1 MENMPQVPGNRAKV
15 GQDHDA
21 GKAVLNTL
29 LVLNKSGAIFRSKS
43 SKASVPSFYLCPFL
57 CKPRSSGVSLE
68 SPRLEYIP
76 QPPGNRAKVGQDCVS
91 RKTVSATLSV
101 LKRSGT
107 IFRPKSLK
115 PSVQSSYLCPFLCQP
130 RRPRVRLESLGFKI
144 LPEVPGKGAKVGEDH
159 DALKA
164 VLATLSVLKNEVGL
178 DYGLKAANRECD
190 RFTCVHFSGNQGHQ
204 ELL

>member
-1 MENMPQVPGNRAKV
+1 MSAAKN
-15 GQDHDA
+15 
-21 GKAVLNTL
+21 L
-29 LVLNKSGAIFRSKS
+29 
-43 SKASVPSFYLCPFL
+43 PCPFH
-57 CKPRSSGVSLE
+57 CKPRPSGVSLE
-68 SPRLEYIP
+68 SPGVQYIS
-76 QPPGNRAKVGQDCVS
+76 QVAENREDVGQNHDA

-101 LKRSGT
+101 LKQSGT

-164 VLATLSVLKNEVGL
+164 VLATLSVLN
-178 DYGLKAANRECD
+178 
-190 RFTCVHFSGNQGHQ
+190 
-204 ELL
+204 